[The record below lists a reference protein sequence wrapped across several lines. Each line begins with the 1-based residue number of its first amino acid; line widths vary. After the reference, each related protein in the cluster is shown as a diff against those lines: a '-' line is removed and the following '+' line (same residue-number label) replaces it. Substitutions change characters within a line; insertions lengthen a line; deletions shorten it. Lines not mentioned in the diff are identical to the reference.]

1 MIIPSTDLT
10 TTNRTNEWRYKMTRT
25 ITHRMR
31 SALSAW
37 RQHRQLRA
45 LESLSYGEL
54 KDIGFPTSRTG
65 LDR

>member
-1 MIIPSTDLT
+1 MIIPSTDLNT
-10 TTNRTNEWRYKMTRT
+10 TQNTNLWRHKMTRT
-25 ITHRMR
+25 ITRSMR
-31 SALSAW
+31 NALTAW

-65 LDR
+65 LES

>member
-1 MIIPSTDLT
+1 
-10 TTNRTNEWRYKMTRT
+10 MTRT
-25 ITHRMR
+25 LTTSIRH
-31 SALSAW
+31 ALTAW

-65 LDR
+65 RDKS